1 MFCELMKFAEFN
13 VMSNELEIMMNKT
26 ELMRQEMLRTI
37 NYFDVTDLFQD
48 AFSKSLCGKL
58 LNLKTFDNADEF
70 KLTVSHP
77 SSQVTTYNDSVN
89 LDSTEI
95 RVPPLI
101 VACHPLLKFRE
112 WRKDDFDLDNLLLVA
127 ISKITTQLDYQLLK
141 LMVAVKEENPVSPKN
156 ASTMIV
162 HGAHSVVEPND
173 GEKKPKI
180 NAYVVQPR
188 GSTATSALY
197 DFDEKPEYVLETQ
210 VDNQRVL
217 TSQCC
222 PCNADIYCDDI
233 IGTICSLPR
242 MYATPDIDLAK
253 LRAGLVIGGEFGLC
267 VHDNPRIS
275 YVIHETDSSL
285 TTP

>member
-1 MFCELMKFAEFN
+1 MKFAEFS

-77 SSQVTTYNDSVN
+77 SSQAATYNDSVN

-112 WRKDDFDLDNLLLVA
+112 WRKDDFDLNSLLLVA
-127 ISKITTQLDYQLLK
+127 INKITTQLDSQLLK

-156 ASTMIV
+156 ASTMII
-162 HGAHSVVEPND
+162 HRAHSVVESND
-173 GEKKPKI
+173 GEKKPKL
-180 NAYVVQPR
+180 NAYVIQSR
-188 GSTATSALY
+188 GSTAISVLY

-217 TSQCC
+217 ASQCC
-222 PCNADIYCDDI
+222 PYNADVYCDDI
-233 IGTICSLPR
+233 VGTICSLPR
-242 MYATPDIDLAK
+242 IYATPHIDPAK
-253 LRAGLVIGGEFGLC
+253 LRAGLVISGEFGLC
-267 VHDNPRIS
+267 IHDNPKIS

>member
-1 MFCELMKFAEFN
+1 MKFAKFH

-77 SSQVTTYNDSVN
+77 SSRVMTYNNSIN

-95 RVPPLI
+95 IRVPPLT
-101 VACHPLLKFRE
+101 VACHPLIKFRE

-127 ISKITTQLDYQLLK
+127 INKITAQLDYELLR
-141 LMVAVKEENPVSPKN
+141 LMVSVKEDNPISPEN

-162 HGAHSVVEPND
+162 HAPHPVCNTADEHI
-173 GEKKPKI
+173 KPKLK
-180 NAYVVQPR
+180 AYWVPQR
-188 GSTATSALY
+188 GSVATSALY

-210 VDNQRVL
+210 VGNQRVL

-222 PCNADIYCDDI
+222 HRNADFYCDDI

-242 MYATPDIDLAK
+242 IYATPDIDLAR

-267 VHDNPRIS
+267 IHDNPRIS
-275 YVIHETDSSL
+275 CLIHETDSSL